1 MMETTKNKLGSIQL
15 SDLKKFGHKVNRFN
29 ANFTVYSIDGQ
40 QLLFC
45 ESENFESDFS
55 AIQNNCAEIIKGYK
69 TGKETVITGEGFLS
83 TVLQM
88 GYENVAVAY
97 VDISGLSSTQQPSEL
112 SDKECLTSILELF
125 AEKFHVDNVSRSQM
139 EKVGSE
145 LSHVYEELSLLH
157 KLSSNMKVTEHNSNF
172 LQMACDS
179 LTDLVSVEGI
189 AVLLEK
195 VVDDSP
201 QLVLAAG
208 SGLIDIDSNM
218 AAILHSRL
226 IEEIRQGKEAL
237 LDSDI
242 ETPYKYIWLDNIKSI
257 MAVPLFGK
265 DSNGTGVGRFKK
277 EGASI
282 TGFMVAVNR
291 LDKPDFDSID
301 MKLFNSVANGCAVFV
316 DNSRLFKDLKE
327 LFIGSLKALTSS
339 IDAKDRYTRGHSER
353 VAFISKWIA
362 ERLAEKQ
369 PIDGDEIHRIY
380 LSGLLHDIGKMGV
393 SESVLCKSGRLTDSE
408 FDHIKRHPVIGAN
421 ILSGIKQMRD
431 IVQGVLCHHERVDG
445 KGYPNGLSGENV
457 PFIGKIIS
465 LADSFDAMTSKRVYR
480 DAMTI
485 EQAMAEI
492 EKGLGTQFDEEI
504 GKVFV
509 DSNIYQMWD
518 SMQNC
523 FSDLSQNKNF
533 SDYGAAAVGTLL
545 K

>member
-1 MMETTKNKLGSIQL
+1 MTETTKNKLGSIQL
-15 SDLKKFGHKVNRFN
+15 SDLKKFGYKVNKFN
-29 ANFTVYSIDGQ
+29 ADFAVYGIDGQ
-40 QLLFC
+40 QYLFC
-45 ESENFESDFS
+45 ESESFESDFS
-55 AIQNNCAEIIKGYK
+55 AIENNCAEIIREYK
-69 TGKETVITGEGFLS
+69 AGKNIVISGENFLA
-83 TVLQM
+83 TVLQI

-97 VDISGLSSTQQPSEL
+97 IDITGLSSVNRPNEL
-112 SDKECLTSILELF
+112 SDKECLAGILELF
-125 AEKFHVDNVSRSQM
+125 AGKFQVDNVSRSQM
-139 EKVGSE
+139 EKIGSE
-145 LSHVYEELSLLH
+145 LSYVYEELSILH

-179 LTDLVSVEGI
+179 LTDLVHVEGI

-195 VVDDSP
+195 VIDDSP

-226 IEEIRQGKEAL
+226 VEEIKQGKEAL
-237 LDSDI
+237 LDSDV
-242 ETPYKYIWLDNIKSI
+242 ETPYKYIWLDNVKSI

-265 DSNGTGVGRFKK
+265 NNSEMSAGQSKKNGS
-277 EGASI
+277 SI

-327 LFIGSLKALTSS
+327 LFIGSLKALVSS
-339 IDAKDRYTRGHSER
+339 IDAKDKYTRGHSER

-369 PIDGDEIHRIY
+369 PIDSEEIHIIY
-380 LSGLLHDIGKMGV
+380 LSGLLHDVGKMGV
-393 SESVLCKSGRLTDSE
+393 SESVLCKKGRLTDSE
-408 FDHIKRHPVIGAN
+408 FDNIKRHPTIGAN
-421 ILSGIKQMRD
+421 ILSGIKQMRN
-431 IVQGVLCHHERVDG
+431 IVQGVLCHHERIDG
-445 KGYPNGLSGENV
+445 KGYPNGLSGDKV

-485 EQAMAEI
+485 EQAIAEI

-504 GKVFV
+504 GRVFV
-509 DSNIYQMWD
+509 DSDIYQMWD
-518 SMQNC
+518 IMQNA
-523 FSDLSQNKNF
+523 FSDMNQNKEF

>member
-1 MMETTKNKLGSIQL
+1 MDT
-15 SDLKKFGHKVNRFN
+15 
-29 ANFTVYSIDGQ
+29 
-40 QLLFC
+40 
-45 ESENFESDFS
+45 
-55 AIQNNCAEIIKGYK
+55 
-69 TGKETVITGEGFLS
+69 
-83 TVLQM
+83 
-88 GYENVAVAY
+88 
-97 VDISGLSSTQQPSEL
+97 
-112 SDKECLTSILELF
+112 
-125 AEKFHVDNVSRSQM
+125 VSRSQM

-157 KLSSNMKVTEHNSNF
+157 KLSSNMKVTEHNSDF

-179 LTDLVSVEGI
+179 LTDLVHVEGI

-195 VVDDSP
+195 VIDDSP
-201 QLVLAAG
+201 RFVLAAG

-226 IEEIRQGKEAL
+226 LDELGHGKEAL
-237 LDSDI
+237 LDSDV

-257 MAVPLFGK
+257 MVVPLFGK
-265 DSNGTGVGRFKK
+265 NSSGMGSGQFKENGPC
-277 EGASI
+277 I

-291 LDKPDFDSID
+291 LDKPDFDTID

-316 DNSRLFKDLKE
+316 DNSKLFKDLKE
-327 LFIGSLKALTSS
+327 LFIGSLKALVSS

-369 PIDGDEIHRIY
+369 PMDHEEIHRVY

-393 SESVLCKSGRLTDSE
+393 SELVLCKIGRLSDSE

-431 IVQGVLCHHERVDG
+431 IVPGVLCHHERVDG
-445 KGYPNGLSGENV
+445 KGYPNGLTDKKI
-457 PFIGKIIS
+457 PLIGKIIS

-492 EKGLGTQFDEEI
+492 KKGLGTQFDEGI
-504 GKVFV
+504 GRVFIES
-509 DSNIYQMWD
+509 DIYKMWD
-518 SMQNC
+518 IMQNA
-523 FSDLSQNKNF
+523 FSDMAQDKEF
-533 SDYGAAAVGTLL
+533 SDYGAVAVGTLL

>member
-1 MMETTKNKLGSIQL
+1 MIETTKNKIGSIQL
-15 SDLKKFGHKVNRFN
+15 SDLKKFGHKVNKFN
-29 ANFTVYSIDGQ
+29 ANFAVYSIDGE

-45 ESENFESDFS
+45 DSESFQSDFS
-55 AIQNNCAEIIKGYK
+55 AMENNCVEIIKGCEF
-69 TGKETVITGEGFLS
+69 GKDIVISGEGFLS
-83 TVLQM
+83 TVLKI
-88 GYENVAVAY
+88 GYENVAIAY
-97 VDISGLSSTQQPSEL
+97 IDTTGLSPVHHDSEL
-112 SDKECLTSILELF
+112 SDKECLAGILELF
-125 AEKFHVDNVSRSQM
+125 AEKFQIDNVSRSQM

-157 KLSSNMKVTEHNSNF
+157 KLSSNMKVTEHNSDF

-179 LTDLVSVEGI
+179 LTDLVHVEGI

-195 VVDDSP
+195 VIDDSP

-208 SGLIDIDSNM
+208 SGLIDIDANM

-226 IEEIRQGKEAL
+226 IEEIGRGKEAL
-237 LDSDI
+237 LDSDV

-265 DSNGTGVGRFKK
+265 NKGGIGSVQFRENGPC
-277 EGASI
+277 I

-301 MKLFNSVANGCAVFV
+301 MKLFISVANGCAVFV

-327 LFIGSLKALTSS
+327 LFIGSLKALVNS

-369 PIDGDEIHRIY
+369 PIDSEEIHRIY

-393 SESVLCKSGRLTDSE
+393 SELVLCKDGRLNDGE
-408 FDHIKRHPVIGAN
+408 FDHIKKHPVIGAN

-445 KGYPNGLSGENV
+445 KGYPNGLTGQRI
-457 PFIGKIIS
+457 PLMGKIIS

-492 EKGLGTQFDEEI
+492 QKGLGTQFDEEI
-504 GKVFV
+504 GIVFIESDV
-509 DSNIYQMWD
+509 YKMWD
-518 SMQNC
+518 IMQNS
-523 FSDLSQNKNF
+523 FSDISQNREI
-533 SDYGAAAVGTLL
+533 SDYGVVAVGTLL